1 MYYYFFGDNL
11 LELEIDIKMIIYIYD
26 IKLYSSCKDSIYND
40 PKLVLGSYVKS
51 PNNKIC
57 ITWAERLGLGHRT
70 VVSRGAHSSLRE
82 GELSVSNKTFPP
94 AQPERLQSLDLVRGV
109 SCSYYSPF

>member
-1 MYYYFFGDNL
+1 M
-11 LELEIDIKMIIYIYD
+11 
-26 IKLYSSCKDSIYND
+26 
-40 PKLVLGSYVKS
+40 VLDSYVKS

-57 ITWAERLGLGHRT
+57 RTWAERLGLGHRT

-94 AQPERLQSLDLVRGV
+94 AQPERLRSLDLVRGV
-109 SCSYYSPF
+109 SCSYCSPFLGFNSLEDDMSPPLF